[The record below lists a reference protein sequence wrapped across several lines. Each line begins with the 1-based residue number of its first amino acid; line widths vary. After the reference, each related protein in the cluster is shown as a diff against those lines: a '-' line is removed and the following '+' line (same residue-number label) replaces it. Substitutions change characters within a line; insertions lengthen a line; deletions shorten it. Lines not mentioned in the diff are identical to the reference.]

1 MAEEEKNTA
10 TEDSVTD
17 IDDEAVAGAS
27 SEESGQEEHREESI
41 VQSYPDGYREKLD
54 EAEKAYSV
62 DDLLRAKEIYLQL
75 TTMHSGVDVGW
86 YGLARVYFKESSFAE
101 SAKAYGRCL
110 KISPSFG
117 MFQKFFYL
125 SIENP
130 NKLYEM
136 AQALYREGLNNESLK
151 YTDKLV
157 EMEIS
162 PDIRNKVLVLR
173 EELTRLIH
181 KEIDESSKDYRK
193 GERTAGIL
201 TNIFL
206 IIAVLAIGALGV
218 FMYMKTPKTSHITK
232 GKNAFM
238 EASRLK
244 NDFRMNEQ
252 GGPRVLKAFEE
263 SEKILTAVVQKEPD
277 NAEAHFW
284 LARNYRETMEVQ
296 KTLAH
301 KVTPGEPKNDLS
313 AKIEEH
319 LNKAIEIDPNYSD
332 AYLYLGIL
340 KMEQKNT
347 KKAKEFFEQAIKT
360 AKEYYK
366 LEDPETT
373 KKRSEVVNTSK
384 QYLRYLDMD
393 VDVDVDT
400 KKSK

>member
-1 MAEEEKNTA
+1 MAEEEKSINSEKSDA
-10 TEDSVTD
+10 GNNDSAAVGAAVEDS
-17 IDDEAVAGAS
+17 GH
-27 SEESGQEEHREESI
+27 EEQMI
-41 VQSYPDGYREKLD
+41 QNYPDGYKEKLD
-54 EAEKAYSV
+54 EAEKAISV

-75 TTMHSGVDVGW
+75 TTMHPGVDVGW

-101 SAKAYGRCL
+101 SAKAYNRCL

-125 SIENP
+125 SVENP

-136 AQALYREGLNNESLK
+136 AQALYQEGLNNESLK

-201 TNIFL
+201 TNIF
-206 IIAVLAIGALGV
+206 IIIVVLAIGALSV
-218 FMYMKTPKTSHITK
+218 FMYMKTPKTSHLAK

-238 EASRLK
+238 DAYRMKS
-244 NDFRMNEQ
+244 DFRMNEQ

-263 SEKILTAVVQKEPD
+263 SEKVLKSVVVKEPD

-284 LARNYRETMEVQ
+284 LARNYQETMEVQ

-301 KVTPGEPKNDLS
+301 QAASGDPKNDLS

-319 LNKAIEIDPNYSD
+319 LNRAIEINPNYSD
-332 AYLYLGIL
+332 AYLYLGVL

-347 KKAKEFFEQAIKT
+347 KTAKEFFDQAIKT
-360 AKEYYK
+360 AKDFYK
-366 LEDPETT
+366 ADDPATAKQRSIVVETA
-373 KKRSEVVNTSK
+373 K
-384 QYLRYLDMD
+384 QYLRYLELE
-393 VDVDVDT
+393 
-400 KKSK
+400 KKPADK